1 MNGRRPK
8 LAEWWKGALEKY
20 KYALLIVAAG
30 VALMLLPAGGEQIA
44 RGEQRFIPFYCEHI
58 REHAV
63 VRGVE

>member
-30 VALMLLPAGGEQIA
+30 VALMLLPAGGCWPRTRSGTGKGA
-44 RGEQRFIPFYCEHI
+44 RQSPP
-58 REHAV
+58 
-63 VRGVE
+63 